1 MMEHGSKRI
10 SSAAIQMAL
19 TDTREDEQAL
29 KKELATI
36 GIRSVAVDYGG
47 DFSMAA
53 KKIIERAI
61 VAAKREDVIQDNHY
75 DEGAVAGAT
84 KEALGQ
90 ILNKAFGLNVGGKLA
105 IARSGDHI
113 VVCIYLAIGLL
124 HLNEIAIGL
133 AHRVAPDFSG
143 GEGSLSR

>member
-1 MMEHGSKRI
+1 MEHGSKKI
-10 SSAAIQMAL
+10 SSAAIRMAL
-19 TDTREDEQAL
+19 TETREDEQTL
-29 KKELATI
+29 KKDLALI
-36 GIRSVAVDYGG
+36 GIRAVAVDYGG
-47 DFSMAA
+47 DFALSA
-53 KKIIERAI
+53 KKMIERAI
-61 VAAKREDVIQDNHY
+61 VAAKREDVIKDSHY

-113 VVCIYLAIGLL
+113 AVCIYMGIGLL

-133 AHRVAPDFSG
+133 AHRVAPDYLVK
-143 GEGSLSR
+143 EGSPSR

>member
-1 MMEHGSKRI
+1 MEHGSKTI
-10 SSAAIQMAL
+10 SSAAIRMAL
-19 TDTREDEQAL
+19 TETREDEQSL
-29 KKELATI
+29 KRELAHI
-36 GIRSVAVDYGG
+36 GIRAVAVDYGG
-47 DFSMAA
+47 DFAMSS

-61 VAAKREDVIQDNHY
+61 VSAKRENVIKDNHY

-90 ILNKAFGLNVGGKLA
+90 ILQKAFGLNVGGKLA

-113 VVCIYLAIGLL
+113 AVCIYLGIGLL

-133 AHRVAPDFSG
+133 AHRVAPDFPV
-143 GEGSLSR
+143 GEGSASV

>member
-1 MMEHGSKRI
+1 MEHGSKKI
-10 SSAAIQMAL
+10 SSAAIRMAL
-19 TDTREDEQAL
+19 TDTREDEQTL
-29 KKELATI
+29 KKELALI
-36 GIRSVAVDYGG
+36 GIRAVAVDYGG
-47 DFSMAA
+47 DFAMST

-61 VAAKREDVIQDNHY
+61 VAAKREQVIKDNHY

-84 KEALGQ
+84 REALGQ

-113 VVCIYLAIGLL
+113 TVCVYLAIGLL

-133 AHRVAPDFSG
+133 AHRVAPDLRT
-143 GEGSLSR
+143 GEGASSR